1 MIQFKKITVH
11 NFGSYSHAELDL
23 QNKGFCLVLGQN
35 NYIKDGA
42 ASNGSGKSQIFSAI
56 CYALTGETV
65 GGIKAGLKNINVEEN
80 DCWVELEFNYN
91 KDHYIITRV
100 LTPKADMK
108 IVKND
113 VDISGKGI
121 RESEK
126 KLTEVLPEVTKDL
139 ITSTIIMG
147 QGNVTRFSSFSP
159 SGRKELLEKL
169 TKSDFM
175 IEDLKNRIT
184 SRQTEL
190 STKIREYEDSLI
202 ANNTQFNISNNKLAG
217 LRKELSERAMPD
229 FSTILNQLRVDQ
241 FALASQL
248 DTLKIEGDSLE
259 SQLQAMSNELVRLT
273 EAKAAENAEEL
284 EMYNKKCGELSVEK
298 NTLTLK
304 RKTLLDEIKKLRAIT
319 DTCPTCGQKLP
330 NIQKPSTTQQELE
343 VQQLDE
349 QLKANTENFSKV
361 NTIHQQYLIE
371 IDDRHKQKLDVANK
385 NTTKARALLR
395 AKRDQE
401 NQLKYQLENIQ
412 TQINKQLYDQQHWAQ
427 YTSKLES
434 DIRVYEQEV
443 ASIINIINITTS
455 AKNELLEHLAIV
467 KKMDTLVKRDFRG
480 YLLTNII
487 NYLDKK
493 SKEYCMI
500 VFGTNELSL
509 SLNGNALDITYCGK
523 LFDLLSGGEKQ
534 RVDLILQLAIR
545 DMLIT
550 YLDLNANILVLDEIT
565 DFLDK
570 KSCKAVMDL
579 LESTLQTVESVFI
592 ISHHDETLELPIDH
606 KITIIKNTHGI
617 SELLDYQ

>member
-11 NFGSYSHAELDL
+11 NFGSYAHAELDL
-23 QNKGFCLVLGQN
+23 QNKGFCLVSGQN
-35 NYIKDGA
+35 NYAPDNA
-42 ASNGSGKSQIFSAI
+42 LSNGVGKSLCFSAI
-56 CYALTGETV
+56 CYALTGETIS
-65 GGIKAGLKNINVEEN
+65 GIKSGLRNINIDEN

-91 KDHYIITRV
+91 KDSYVITRI
-100 LTPKADMK
+100 LTPKTDMK
-108 IVKND
+108 IIKND
-113 VDISGKGI
+113 VDISGKGV

-126 KLTEVLPEVTKDL
+126 KLAEVLPEITKDL

-147 QGNVTRFSSFSP
+147 QGNVNRFSSFSP

-175 IEDLKNRIT
+175 IEDLKNRI
-184 SRQTEL
+184 SARQTEL

-202 ANNTQFNISNNKLAG
+202 ANNTQLNISNNKLAA
-217 LRKELSERAMPD
+217 LRKEYAERAMPD
-229 FSTILNQLRVDQ
+229 FTAILNQLGTEQAAR
-241 FALASQL
+241 ASQL
-248 DTLKIEGDSLE
+248 TALNAECLTLET
-259 SQLQAMSNELVRLT
+259 QLQEASNELVLLT

-284 EMYNKKCGELSVEK
+284 AMYNQKYSELSVEK
-298 NTLTLK
+298 NTLTMK
-304 RKTLLDEIKKLRAIT
+304 RTTLLTEIKKLKAIT

-330 NIQKPSTTQQELE
+330 NIQKPSTTQQEFE

-349 QLKANTENFSKV
+349 ALKLNTENFNKA
-361 NTIHQQYLIE
+361 NAIHQQYLIE
-371 IDDRHKQKLDVANK
+371 IEGRHKQKLDNANE
-385 NTTKARALLR
+385 NTANVRAQLK

-401 NQLKYQLENIQ
+401 SQLKYQLDNIQ
-412 TQINKQLYDQQHWAQ
+412 VQINKQLYDQQHWTQ
-427 YTSKLES
+427 YTSKLET
-434 DIRVYEQEV
+434 DITTYEREV
-443 ASIINIINITTS
+443 ASITNIVNITTG
-455 AKNELLEHLAIV
+455 AKNELLEHLAVV

-487 NYLDKK
+487 AYLDKK
-493 SKEYCMI
+493 AKDYCMI
-500 VFGTNELSL
+500 VFGTSELSL

-523 LFDLLSGGEKQ
+523 MFDLLSGGEKQ

-570 KSCKAVMDL
+570 KSCKAVMKL

-592 ISHHDETLELPIDH
+592 ISHHDEALEIPIDS
-606 KITIIKNTHGI
+606 KITIVKNVHGI
-617 SELLDYQ
+617 SELLDY

>member
-11 NFGSYSHAELDL
+11 NFGSYAHAELDL
-23 QNKGFCLVLGQN
+23 QNKGFCLVSGQN
-35 NYIKDGA
+35 NYAPDNA
-42 ASNGSGKSQIFSAI
+42 LSNGVGKSLCFSAI
-56 CYALTGETV
+56 CYALTGETIS
-65 GGIKAGLKNINVEEN
+65 GIKSGLRNINIDEN

-91 KDHYIITRV
+91 KDSYVITRI
-100 LTPKADMK
+100 LTPKTDMK
-108 IVKND
+108 IIKND
-113 VDISGKGI
+113 VDISGKGV

-126 KLTEVLPEVTKDL
+126 KLAEVLPEITKDL

-147 QGNVTRFSSFSP
+147 QGNVNRFSSFSP

-175 IEDLKNRIT
+175 IEDLKNRI
-184 SRQTEL
+184 SARQTEL

-202 ANNTQFNISNNKLAG
+202 ANNTQLNISNNKLAA
-217 LRKELSERAMPD
+217 LRKEYAERAMPD
-229 FSTILNQLRVDQ
+229 FAAILNQLGAEQ
-241 FALASQL
+241 TALASQL
-248 DTLKIEGDSLE
+248 TALNAECLTLEM
-259 SQLQAMSNELVRLT
+259 QLQEASNELVLLT

-284 EMYNKKCGELSVEK
+284 AMYNQKYSELSVEK
-298 NTLTLK
+298 NTLTMK
-304 RKTLLDEIKKLRAIT
+304 RTTLLAEIKKLKAIT

-330 NIQKPSTTQQELE
+330 NIQKPSTTQQEFE

-349 QLKANTENFSKV
+349 ALKLNTENFNKA
-361 NTIHQQYLIE
+361 NAIHQQYLIE
-371 IDDRHKQKLDVANK
+371 IEGRHKQKLDNANE
-385 NTTKARALLR
+385 NTANVRVQLK

-401 NQLKYQLENIQ
+401 SQLKYQLDNIQ
-412 TQINKQLYDQQHWAQ
+412 VQINKQLYDQQHWTQ
-427 YTSKLES
+427 YTSKLET
-434 DIRVYEQEV
+434 DITTYEREV
-443 ASIINIINITTS
+443 ASITNIVNITTS
-455 AKNELLEHLAIV
+455 AKNELLEHLAVV

-487 NYLDKK
+487 AYLDKK
-493 SKEYCMI
+493 AKDYCMI
-500 VFGTNELSL
+500 VFGTSELSL

-523 LFDLLSGGEKQ
+523 MFDLLSGGEKQ

-570 KSCKAVMDL
+570 KSCKAVMKL

-592 ISHHDETLELPIDH
+592 ISHHDEALEIPIDS
-606 KITIIKNTHGI
+606 KITIVKNVHGI
-617 SELLDYQ
+617 SELLDY

>member
-11 NFGSYSHAELDL
+11 NFGSYAHAELDL
-23 QNKGFCLVLGQN
+23 QNKGFCLVSGQN
-35 NYIKDGA
+35 NCIKDGA
-42 ASNGSGKSQIFSAI
+42 ASNGSGKTQIFSAI

-65 GGIKAGLKNINVEEN
+65 GGIKSGLKNINVEET

-91 KDHYIITRV
+91 KDQYIITRV
-100 LTPKADMK
+100 LAPKTDMK
-108 IVKND
+108 IIKND

-126 KLTEVLPEVTKDL
+126 KLAEVLPEITKDL

-147 QGNVTRFSSFSP
+147 QGNVNRFSSFSP

-175 IEDLKNRIT
+175 IEDLKSRICN
-184 SRQTEL
+184 RQTEL

-202 ANNTQFNISNNKLAG
+202 ANNTQLNISNNKLSG

-229 FSTILNQLRVDQ
+229 FTTILNQLRIDQ

-248 DTLKIEGDSLE
+248 DALKIESDSLE
-259 SQLQAMSNELVRLT
+259 AQLQAMSNELVRLT

-284 EMYNKKCGELSVEK
+284 AMYNKKYSELSVEK
-298 NTLTLK
+298 NTVLLQRGALLTEINKLK
-304 RKTLLDEIKKLRAIT
+304 AIT

-330 NIQKPSTTQQELE
+330 NIQKPDTSQQELE

-349 QLKANTENFSKV
+349 KLKVITENFNKTNS
-361 NTIHQQYLIE
+361 IHQQYLID
-371 IDDRHKQKLDVANK
+371 IDNRHKQKLDAANI
-385 NTTKARALLR
+385 NTANVRALLKT
-395 AKRDQE
+395 KRDQE
-401 NQLKYQLENIQ
+401 NQLKYQLDNVQ
-412 TQINKQLYDQQHWAQ
+412 SQINTQLYDQQHWEQ
-427 YTSKLES
+427 YTKKLEN
-434 DIRVYEQEV
+434 DISIYEQEV
-443 ASIINIINITTS
+443 ASIANIINITTS
-455 AKNELLEHLAIV
+455 AKNELLEHLAVV

-487 NYLDKK
+487 AYLDKK
-493 SKEYCMI
+493 AKEYCNI
-500 VFGTNELSL
+500 VFGTMELSL
-509 SLNGNALDITYCGK
+509 NLNGNALDITYCDK
-523 LFDLLSGGEKQ
+523 VFDLLSGGEKQ

-570 KSCKAVMDL
+570 KSCKAVMSL
-579 LESTLQTVESVFI
+579 LESALQTVESVFI
-592 ISHHDETLELPIDH
+592 ISHHESELEISADSSI
-606 KITIIKNTHGI
+606 KIVKNAHGI
-617 SELLDYQ
+617 SELLDY